1 MTSIAMPLIDIG
13 ANLTNS
19 RFQDDLDAVLARARQ
34 AGVGQIIVTGTS
46 SAASRAAYALTQR
59 FPDMLYSTAGVHPH
73 DAKHWDSKS
82 AKLIAEL
89 ASHAKVV
96 AIGECGLDFNRNFS
110 PRQQQLE
117 CFEAQLEL
125 AVTLKKPVFLHDRD
139 AHDDFL
145 AILKRYRN
153 ALSGAVVHC
162 FTGSLEEM
170 RAYLDLDCHIGITGW
185 VCDQRRG
192 DGLRQAV
199 KHLPLERLMIETD
212 APFLTPPNLSPKPAN
227 NRNEPAFLPPIVATL
242 SRIMQIKPQELA
254 AQTVRTTQ
262 SFFALPASTT
272 IVQ

>member
-19 RFQDDLDAVLARARQ
+19 RFQDDLDAVLARARS

-46 SAASRAAYALTQR
+46 SAASRAAFALTQR

-73 DAKHWDSKS
+73 DAKHWDSNS

-89 ASHAKVV
+89 ASHPAVV

-110 PRQQQLE
+110 PRQQQLD

-125 AVTLKKPVFLHDRD
+125 AVKLKKPVFLHDRD

-262 SFFALPASTT
+262 LFFALPASTT